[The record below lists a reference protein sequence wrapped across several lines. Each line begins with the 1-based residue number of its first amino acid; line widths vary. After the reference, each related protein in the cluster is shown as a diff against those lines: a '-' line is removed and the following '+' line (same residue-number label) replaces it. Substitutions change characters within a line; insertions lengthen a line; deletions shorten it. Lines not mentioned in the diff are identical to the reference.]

1 MIFRPAGTLMENRPD
16 SHKNYSSVEVMATK
30 RQSHGW
36 MLNASL
42 TYEVGK
48 FVYGERGFA
57 DPINVKINDAVAQ
70 TSWMAKLSFLFE
82 LPWDIA
88 FSGFVNARRGYNLG
102 EQIVVSTPERAATGM
117 GSYSYLDMVEPGV
130 KRLPDFVNAD
140 LSLAKTL
147 KLNGYGSLVLEVD
160 AFNVFNFH
168 HTLGRVNLGNSP
180 TYGQITS
187 ILNPRVIRLGVRYRF

>member
-1 MIFRPAGTLMENRPD
+1 
-16 SHKNYSSVEVMATK
+16 
-30 RQSHGW
+30 

-48 FVYGERGFA
+48 FFYGEKGFI
-57 DPINVKINDAVAQ
+57 DPTNVKIKDAVGQ
-70 TSWMAKLSFLFE
+70 SSWMAKLNFLFE

-88 FSGFVNARRGYNLG
+88 ISGFVNARRGYNLG
-102 EQIVVSTPERAATGM
+102 EQIVVKTPERAATGL
-117 GSYSYLDMVEPGV
+117 GSYYYLDMVKPGA

-147 KLNGYGSLVLEVD
+147 RLKDYGSLVLEVD
-160 AFNVFNFH
+160 AFNIFNFH
-168 HTLGRVNLGNSP
+168 HTFGRVNLGNSP